1 MRPEED
7 LNVQELIALLQG
19 TLTGFHWLQ
28 FKWLC
33 RGLCWKGSS
42 LAGWRLLE
50 HGYTVKYISNIRPS
64 LDFDDCTA
72 AETKQI
78 ICCSKN
84 TSEADCLQ
92 MGERATSDNIL
103 TLFSRH
109 YPKFTCENSLSEAKP
124 AQPFSRFHTA
134 AHNFNNCLFFF
145 FCTRL
150 HSYLI
155 IFIINKWAGD

>member
-1 MRPEED
+1 M
-7 LNVQELIALLQG
+7 
-19 TLTGFHWLQ
+19 
-28 FKWLC
+28 
-33 RGLCWKGSS
+33 
-42 LAGWRLLE
+42 AGWRLLE

-109 YPKFTCENSLSEAKP
+109 YPKFTCENNRSADFTLP
-124 AQPFSRFHTA
+124 HTISIIA
-134 AHNFNNCLFFF
+134 FFF
-145 FCTRL
+145 SALVFTVT
-150 HSYLI
+150 
-155 IFIINKWAGD
+155 